1 MTRNST
7 VVESSPIPTGTSM
20 ATKLNDGCCER
31 AATMNTKHGLRFA
44 VRCDSAARAQS
55 CPSDERCAIRR
66 HAEAGVARQRHSRNR
81 REHFGNRNRTVAQLC
96 SFVGNV
102 LRSVHNTLGMSLCS
116 SSALF
121 PGCTCRR
128 HHHRL
133 LAAVPSLGP
142 KPVACTGFLFWL
154 SQEKSYVH

>member
-1 MTRNST
+1 MTASST
-7 VVESSPIPTGTSM
+7 GVGSSPIPTGTSM

-31 AATMNTKHGLRFA
+31 AETMNTKHGLRFA
-44 VRCDSAARAQS
+44 VRCGSAACGPVISRRRGCPLASCRGWRA
-55 CPSDERCAIRR
+55 RY
-66 HAEAGVARQRHSRNR
+66 RHSRNR
-81 REHFGNRNRTVAQLC
+81 REHFGNRNRTVVQLC